1 MQTRITIFLLLIFS
15 FPISV
20 FSQVPRGE
28 LIITNIANE
37 GFLLE
42 STSHKV
48 LIDALFSSGYG
59 AFAFPP
65 KEIIGKMMNSEVPFD
80 NIGLY
85 LLTHYH
91 KDHCDPELIND
102 YLSKNPNIPFVTSK
116 PSIVFI
122 DGCCFGFIGK
132 KKQFRIITPE
142 INGCISQTINNIPV
156 VVYGLKHLSFYKDSI
171 DLEETMFNVGYL
183 IDMDGIK
190 IFHSGDIERNAF
202 EDYLSINKIITD
214 SIDVAFLYYGLL
226 KSGVSDLD
234 YMIRILHPKNIVVM
248 HIPPKMYDD
257 WSLKIEN
264 YKKEFPNI
272 MFFKNPMEGT
282 SIKTITT
289 NK

>member
-1 MQTRITIFLLLIFS
+1 
-15 FPISV
+15 
-20 FSQVPRGE
+20 
-28 LIITNIANE
+28 
-37 GFLLE
+37 
-42 STSHKV
+42 
-48 LIDALFSSGYG
+48 
-59 AFAFPP
+59 
-65 KEIIGKMMNSEVPFD
+65 
-80 NIGLY
+80 
-85 LLTHYH
+85 
-91 KDHCDPELIND
+91 
-102 YLSKNPNIPFVTSK
+102 
-116 PSIVFI
+116 
-122 DGCCFGFIGK
+122 
-132 KKQFRIITPE
+132 
-142 INGCISQTINNIPV
+142 
-156 VVYGLKHLSFYKDSI
+156 VYGLKHLSFYKDSI